1 MNIVIVLGNG
11 FDLDLGWDTSYKSFY
26 DKHKGWG
33 MHKTDEDDLFQYVIK
48 QTPGNWFDFE
58 RTLHEYA
65 LHRAEKPY
73 PENEAYKIDR
83 DIHDYNTFKEQL
95 ARFITEGSK
104 LPVKEDSHAYRLLEA
119 YVGAKKRNIANLST
133 LFSIKLFSYNYTPLL
148 SVIRRIEPSMEIGY
162 IPVHG
167 MVERNNI
174 IFGFHDDPNI
184 PKEYR
189 SIQKSMDEN
198 YKSSDIVTKSL
209 KADYLIFFGLSLG
222 YIDGVY
228 FKNLFEQI
236 SNLTN
241 PQLINKH
248 IVFITKDANT
258 EINIKS
264 NLLDMG
270 INLQLLYN
278 SNVVNF
284 IYTDDELEVKTEDNF
299 NELMKRIY
307 Q

>member
-11 FDLDLGWDTSYKSFY
+11 FDLDLGWDTSYESFY
-26 DKHKGWG
+26 RKHKGWQ
-33 MHKTDEDDLFQYVIK
+33 MHKTEEDDLFQYVIK
-48 QTPGNWFDFE
+48 QVPGNWFDFE

-65 LHRAEKPY
+65 LYRGKNPVT
-73 PENEAYKIDR
+73 KDVIDR
-83 DIHDYNTFKEQL
+83 DIQDYNTFKSQL
-95 ARFITEGSK
+95 ASFITEGSK
-104 LPVKEDSHAYRLLEA
+104 LPVKKDSHAYRLLEA
-119 YVGAKKRNIANLST
+119 YVGAKKRNHAIPSN

-148 SVIRRIEPSMEIGY
+148 NVIRHIEPSLKISY

-167 MVERNNI
+167 RVENNSI
-174 IFGFHDDPNI
+174 IFGFHDDLSI

-189 SIQKSMDEN
+189 MIQKSMDVN
-198 YKSSDIVTKSL
+198 YKSSDIVTESL

-236 SNLTN
+236 SNFTN
-241 PQLINKH
+241 LQMINKH
-248 IVFITKDANT
+248 LVFITKDTDT
-258 EINIKS
+258 EKNIKS

-278 SNVVNF
+278 SNIVNF
-284 IYTDDELEVKTEDNF
+284 IYTDDKQKKKTEDNF
-299 NELMKRIY
+299 NVLINHIY

>member
-95 ARFITEGSK
+95 VRFITEGSK
-104 LPVKEDSHAYRLLEA
+104 LPIKEDSHAYRLLEA

-148 SVIRRIEPSMEIGY
+148 SVIRRIEPSMKIGY

-222 YIDGVY
+222 YIDGVF

-284 IYTDDELEVKTEDNF
+284 IYTDDEQEVKTEDIF